1 MGDGGTVLKTTSRL
15 GEHLVQEGRLTPAQ
29 LQRALQVHGL
39 VGGRLGGHL
48 LELGMIGE
56 DVLLEALGKLRST
69 ATVSAAE
76 LEAAKPA
83 VLRAIPAKLALRY
96 QMLPYMV
103 RGKTLFIASLDP
115 GDALREDEIAFMTG
129 FLVRTTLALE
139 LRLCLALARHYGA
152 PCDSRW
158 TNLARKLA
166 SPAPRPPE
174 PRVDDAPPAPS
185 RAALPPLPPPP
196 RPAPAAPPSRPVA
209 APVSPPMPPADAPPA
224 LQFIELDLEDLAL
237 LRSPS
242 SAPPAHVAP
251 PVPAWDP
258 APAPELP
265 MPPAPVLAAS
275 GDTAPGNTPP
285 DAAEEERA
293 EATGAFDLETLY
305 DDSID
310 ARLDRAAEALQ
321 TAEIRDDI
329 GDVLLGFTG
338 LYFQRRALLVARKD
352 RIVGWRA
359 EGEGVSEPKLRA
371 FDLDARQPSV
381 FLGLREAENFW
392 LGPLPQLPANQ
403 ALTAALGGPAKD
415 CLVLPVVLRGKVVC
429 YLYADNLA
437 AGVAGGPVSAIRR
450 LVGKAGLAFEVY
462 ILRAKIRLF

>member
-1 MGDGGTVLKTTSRL
+1 MSRL
-15 GEHLVQEGRLTPAQ
+15 GEHLVREGKLTPAQ

-56 DVLLEALGKLRST
+56 DALLEALGKLRST

-103 RGKTLFIASLDP
+103 RGRTLFIASLDP
-115 GDALREDEIAFMTG
+115 GDALREDEIAFMTS

-139 LRLCLALARHYGA
+139 FRLCLALARHYGA

-166 SPAPRPPE
+166 SPARASEPGSRADDPAANPPRPP
-174 PRVDDAPPAPS
+174 S
-185 RAALPPLPPPP
+185 PPLPPSAQPP
-196 RPAPAAPPSRPVA
+196 RPVPAPPAAPARPAAPPV
-209 APVSPPMPPADAPPA
+209 DASPA

-242 SAPPAHVAP
+242 PSTTEPPAADR
-251 PVPAWDP
+251 AAEP
-258 APAPELP
+258 APAVPEP
-265 MPPAPVLAAS
+265 QRPPPLVLAA
-275 GDTAPGNTPP
+275 PE
-285 DAAEEERA
+285 DAAGDRA
-293 EATGAFDLETLY
+293 DATGSFDLEALY
-305 DDSID
+305 DDSVD

-352 RIVGWRA
+352 KIVGWRA
-359 EGEGVSEPKLRA
+359 EGEGVSEPKLRD
-371 FDLDARQPSV
+371 FDLDARVPSV

-403 ALTAALGGPAKD
+403 ALMAALGGPAKD

-450 LVGKAGLAFEVY
+450 LAGKAGLAFEVY
-462 ILRAKIRLF
+462 LLRAKIRLF